1 MFSPLLLLIM
11 LLTILKGGR
20 MQQLGC
26 SQGLSELV
34 IYPCLLNT
42 EPPAVLGLF
51 LKKDYAGSENHSL
64 H

>member
-1 MFSPLLLLIM
+1 
-11 LLTILKGGR
+11 